1 MTRVTGDLAG
11 TVRGSRRTFEP
22 RYLAPRGTNGPMTG
36 SRPTIG
42 RAYAF
47 TGLGL
52 AILGA
57 FGTAVVRIAAPVPI
71 HGAFG
76 FNDVAMLGYLIAGL
90 TWASIGALLVTRRPE
105 NSIGWL
111 MVLVGVGYS
120 LSQCTVSLTL
130 AFAAE
135 GSDEGDRLAQV
146 AGWTTVPPATGRDL
160 PNHDRLPVSDGS
172 SPEPSM
178 GPVHARRVV
187 AGNRLRRDQPHSAGS
202 PAAHSQG
209 VQNPF
214 GIGPD
219 LRDGRPIALGS
230 SSSPC

>member
-1 MTRVTGDLAG
+1 
-11 TVRGSRRTFEP
+11 
-22 RYLAPRGTNGPMTG
+22 MTG

-146 AGWTTVPPATGRDL
+146 AGWTTVLLQLVAIFQITIGFLFPTGRAQS
-160 PNHDRLPVSDGS
+160 RRWGRF
-172 SPEPSM
+172 M
-178 GPVHARRVV
+178 RVV
-187 AGNRLRRDQPHSAGS
+187 WSLVIVFAVISLIQPG
-202 PAAHSQG
+202 PLQLIPG

-219 LRDGRPIALGS
+219 LRDGRPIAPILLIPMLIIFASLVLSMTTSIGRQAGS
-230 SSSPC
+230 SVNR